1 MSASSLSSEVNSH
14 PVHGLIHEGTY
25 TFIITQSVAK
35 SAENF
40 SYDVGLTQCSV
51 NGLIH

>member
-1 MSASSLSSEVNSH
+1 MR
-14 PVHGLIHEGTY
+14 VHTLL
-25 TFIITQSVAK
+25 QLLKSVAK

-40 SYDVGLTQCSV
+40 SHDVGLTQCSV